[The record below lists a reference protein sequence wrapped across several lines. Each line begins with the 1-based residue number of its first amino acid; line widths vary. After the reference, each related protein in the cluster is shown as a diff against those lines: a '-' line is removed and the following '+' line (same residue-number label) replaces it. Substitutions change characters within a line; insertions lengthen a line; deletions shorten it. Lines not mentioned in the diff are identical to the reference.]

1 MFKVTIK
8 DTDTDSVF
16 LLPMCGD
23 VICLIFKNTRFIKR
37 QNKMVKTRTKKVK
50 NIENEEIIIAMTMTI
65 ITKIIVII
73 MMGMRIKV
81 ANRIKI

>member
-1 MFKVTIK
+1 
-8 DTDTDSVF
+8 
-16 LLPMCGD
+16 
-23 VICLIFKNTRFIKR
+23 
-37 QNKMVKTRTKKVK
+37 MVKTRTKKVK

-81 ANRIKI
+81 AHRIKI

>member
-1 MFKVTIK
+1 
-8 DTDTDSVF
+8 
-16 LLPMCGD
+16 
-23 VICLIFKNTRFIKR
+23 
-37 QNKMVKTRTKKVK
+37 MVKTRTKKVK

-73 MMGMRIKV
+73 VMGMRIKV

>member
-1 MFKVTIK
+1 
-8 DTDTDSVF
+8 
-16 LLPMCGD
+16 
-23 VICLIFKNTRFIKR
+23 
-37 QNKMVKTRTKKVK
+37 MVKTRTKKVK